1 MLMMGYITSR
11 FSHYF
16 RDVNFKVARTK
27 RFGLLASVLIALSLT
42 AITFLLTPVIDVIQL
57 ESAWQYPFFYA
68 STLPPI
74 YYLAVVYSALL
85 ALFCK
90 NNYGKLVS
98 LLCVAFLVELT
109 PSLMLVNPWLPDQ
122 YPYLAE
128 PVYLTRS
135 SHIAPVHYLHEVP
148 GLGLTFSQLMLVT
161 NLEPY
166 MVSKIY
172 PFLTVLMLV
181 LLAFLLSRELC
192 GNGAIA
198 PLLFLAVNSAQINT
212 FHRFSLFFMLFSLA
226 LFLVWRRHREP
237 KPAHSMLCIIAFA
250 AATLTYPGSIIIPS
264 ILLLAPII
272 LLILKKVQASFL
284 SQGLE
289 RSSPENIPLNRLGL
303 ISLTIFLSWCVFV
316 ALNSFTDIVQLV
328 YNAFVELASPEDPFR
343 ILTPQHGFSG
353 AIPTITFM
361 YILRV
366 RMVWA
371 IALQGLGFLSFIPVL
386 LGREKRGTLIHVLY
400 LPLLTSYLLYLPT
413 SANQYYTV
421 RAVLYATLLASLC
434 VAAIWHPKQNQIVKM
449 VIIVLTVAGLI
460 LIPITRYASIPYLHP
475 TTQELNAASFVHQFY
490 ISNRPIYYTE
500 YPPYIGVI
508 VGKDPGWEFTQY
520 FLISEDS
527 FNFNTTSLL
536 MSKRHIA
543 RDGYY
548 LFPKPVNITFNYVA
562 ETLSLTHNIVYVN
575 GYANLFM
582 ESGI

>member
-1 MLMMGYITSR
+1 MKSKRSMLFAT
-11 FSHYF
+11 FE
-16 RDVNFKVARTK
+16 DLNFKRVGVKLFRI
-27 RFGLLASVLIALSLT
+27 SIPILIALFLT
-42 AITFLLTPVIDVIQL
+42 LITFLLIPVIDVIQL
-57 ESAWQYPFFYA
+57 ENVWQYPLFYA
-68 STLPPI
+68 SSLPLI
-74 YYLAVVYSALL
+74 YYLAVIYSSLL
-85 ALFCK
+85 ALFCR
-90 NNYGKLVS
+90 NDYGKLVS

-128 PVYLTRS
+128 PVYLIRN
-135 SHIAPVHYLHEVP
+135 SHIAPVHCLHEVP

-161 NLEPY
+161 NLGAY

-172 PFLTVLMLV
+172 PVLTVLMLV
-181 LLAFLLSRELC
+181 LPTFLMSRELC

-198 PLLFLAVNSAQINT
+198 PLLFLAINSAQINT

-226 LFLVWRRHREP
+226 LFLVWRRHGGH
-237 KPAHSMLCIIAFA
+237 KPVHSILYIIVFS
-250 AATLTYPGSIIIPS
+250 AATLAYPGSIIIPS
-264 ILLLAPII
+264 LLLLAPII
-272 LLILKKVQASFL
+272 WLILRKVQASFL
-284 SQGLE
+284 SRRLKQ
-289 RSSPENIPLNRLGL
+289 SFPESIPTYRLGL
-303 ISLTIFLSWCVFV
+303 ISLIIFLSWGIIV

-328 YNAFVELASPEDPFR
+328 YNAFVELASPEDPLR

-353 AIPTITFM
+353 AIPTITFL

-366 RMVWA
+366 RMVLA

-386 LGREKRGTLIHVLY
+386 LGREKRGGLIHVLY
-400 LPLLTSYLLYLPT
+400 LPLLMSYLLYLPT

-421 RAVLYATLLASLC
+421 RVVLYATLLASLC
-434 VAAIWHPKQNQIVKM
+434 VATIWHPKQNQIVKM
-449 VIIVLTVAGLI
+449 VIIVFTVAGLI

-500 YPPYIGVI
+500 YPPYIRVI
-508 VGKDPGWEFTQY
+508 VGKDPSWEFTQY

-527 FNFNTTSLL
+527 FNTTSIL
-536 MSKRHIA
+536 MSKRYIA

-548 LFPKPVNITFNYVA
+548 LFLKPANITFNHVA
-562 ETLSLTHNIVYVN
+562 ETLSLTHNTVYVN
-575 GYANLFM
+575 GYANLFV

>member
-1 MLMMGYITSR
+1 MKSKRSMLFAT
-11 FSHYF
+11 FE
-16 RDVNFKVARTK
+16 DLNFKRVGVKLFRI
-27 RFGLLASVLIALSLT
+27 SIPILIALFLT
-42 AITFLLTPVIDVIQL
+42 LITFLLIPVIDVIQL
-57 ESAWQYPFFYA
+57 ENVWQYPLFYA
-68 STLPPI
+68 SSLPLI
-74 YYLAVVYSALL
+74 YYLAVIYSSLL
-85 ALFCK
+85 ALFCR
-90 NNYGKLVS
+90 NDYGKLVS

-128 PVYLTRS
+128 PVYLIRN
-135 SHIAPVHYLHEVP
+135 SHIAPVHCLHEVP

-161 NLEPY
+161 NLGAY

-172 PFLTVLMLV
+172 PVLTVLMLV
-181 LLAFLLSRELC
+181 LPTFLMSRELC

-198 PLLFLAVNSAQINT
+198 PLLFLAINSAQINT

-226 LFLVWRRHREP
+226 LFLVWRRHGGH
-237 KPAHSMLCIIAFA
+237 KPVHSILYIIVFS
-250 AATLTYPGSIIIPS
+250 AATLAYPGSIIIPS
-264 ILLLAPII
+264 LLLLAPII
-272 LLILKKVQASFL
+272 WLILRKVQASFL
-284 SQGLE
+284 SRRLKQ
-289 RSSPENIPLNRLGL
+289 SFPESIPTYRLGL
-303 ISLTIFLSWCVFV
+303 ISLIIFLSWGIIV

-328 YNAFVELASPEDPFR
+328 YNAFVELASPEDPLR

-353 AIPTITFM
+353 AIPTITFL

-366 RMVWA
+366 RMVLA

-386 LGREKRGTLIHVLY
+386 LGREKRGGLIHVLY
-400 LPLLTSYLLYLPT
+400 LPLLMSYLLYLPT

-421 RAVLYATLLASLC
+421 RVVLYATFLASLC
-434 VAAIWHPKQNQIVKM
+434 VATIWHPKQNQIVKM
-449 VIIVLTVAGLI
+449 VIIVFTVAGLI

-500 YPPYIGVI
+500 YPPYIRVI
-508 VGKDPGWEFTQY
+508 VGKDPSWEFTQY

-527 FNFNTTSLL
+527 FNTTSIL
-536 MSKRHIA
+536 MSKRYIA

-548 LFPKPVNITFNYVA
+548 LFLKPANITFNHVA
-562 ETLSLTHNIVYVN
+562 ETLSLTHNTVYVN
-575 GYANLFM
+575 GYANLFV

>member
-1 MLMMGYITSR
+1 
-11 FSHYF
+11 
-16 RDVNFKVARTK
+16 
-27 RFGLLASVLIALSLT
+27 
-42 AITFLLTPVIDVIQL
+42 
-57 ESAWQYPFFYA
+57 
-68 STLPPI
+68 
-74 YYLAVVYSALL
+74 
-85 ALFCK
+85 
-90 NNYGKLVS
+90 
-98 LLCVAFLVELT
+98 
-109 PSLMLVNPWLPDQ
+109 
-122 YPYLAE
+122 
-128 PVYLTRS
+128 
-135 SHIAPVHYLHEVP
+135 
-148 GLGLTFSQLMLVT
+148 
-161 NLEPY
+161 
-166 MVSKIY
+166 
-172 PFLTVLMLV
+172 
-181 LLAFLLSRELC
+181 
-192 GNGAIA
+192 
-198 PLLFLAVNSAQINT
+198 
-212 FHRFSLFFMLFSLA
+212 
-226 LFLVWRRHREP
+226 LVWRRHREP
-237 KPAHSMLCIIAFA
+237 KSSHSMLCIIAFA

-343 ILTPQHGFSG
+343 ISTPQHGFSG

-475 TTQELNAASFVHQFY
+475 TTQELNAASFVHHFY

-527 FNFNTTSLL
+527 FNFNTTSTL

-562 ETLSLTHNIVYVN
+562 ETLSLIHNIVYVN
-575 GYANLFM
+575 GYANLFV
-582 ESGI
+582 ESGM